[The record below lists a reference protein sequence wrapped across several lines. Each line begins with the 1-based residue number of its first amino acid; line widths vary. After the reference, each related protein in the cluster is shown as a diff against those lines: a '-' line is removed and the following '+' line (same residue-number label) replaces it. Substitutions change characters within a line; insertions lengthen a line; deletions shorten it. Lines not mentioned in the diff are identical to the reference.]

1 MTMYKNHGALFLIGF
16 LLLKLV
22 ACTENVHP
30 VVASN
35 TGDHHSFTQTRKEL
49 EGLAI
54 YNCPIVTGY
63 IKKFTR
69 ELDYTAYFGK
79 TDGDYSKAQHAVF
92 KAMNKTLS
100 SSLDEDEISTAVDAF
115 DDRFVRMKYVK
126 VTPKKIAG
134 SMAASSPET
143 NNVWLE
149 YQGVRVEIKFLYES
163 CTDASKL
170 TSAVYKETIASL
182 TKAKAQLAKRFE
194 RNLYVPEGFE
204 FGYLTWTDN

>member
-1 MTMYKNHGALFLIGF
+1 MTKSQNHCVLFLIGF

-22 ACTENVHP
+22 ACSENVHP
-30 VVASN
+30 VVDTN
-35 TGDHHSFTQTRKEL
+35 PVDHHSYTQTRKEL
-49 EGLAI
+49 GGLAV
-54 YNCPIVTGY
+54 YNCPTVTGY

-69 ELDYTAYFGK
+69 ELDYTAYFGQ
-79 TDGDYSKAQHAVF
+79 TDGDYSKAQHVVF

-100 SSLDEDEISTAVDAF
+100 SSLDEDEISTAVEAF

-126 VTPKKIAG
+126 VTPKKVAV
-134 SMAASSPET
+134 SMAATSPET

-170 TSAVYKETIASL
+170 TSTVYKETIASL
-182 TKAKAQLAKRFE
+182 TKKKTQLATRFE
-194 RNLYVPEGFE
+194 QNLYVPEGFE